1 MSRCGPRVAL
11 PSTRTLLLS
20 KQCFCVRGQNP
31 YLDILFSELIL
42 MKQKLLWFVLSVAT
56 WVQAA
61 TFEAQTQYLPELKPQ
76 SYEAKAAHLAAE
88 VLSRHHYKVLPLD
101 DTMSEKIFD
110 RYLKAL
116 DFEKLFFTQGDINR
130 FVENRTRLDDALRS
144 QDLRIPYLIFNLY
157 VQRATERFAYAQS
170 LLKQGFDFEQQESMS
185 IQRNTLGWPQ
195 DEFEA
200 RDLWRKRVKND
211 WLSLKLAGKDDKSII
226 ELLDKRYGNQQKRMK
241 KIKGADAFQVF
252 MNAYTTSIEPHTNYF
267 GLRDA
272 EEFDIAM
279 RLSLIGIG
287 AVLTQTDDYTI
298 IRELVPGGP
307 ASRSGQLKVGDRIV
321 GVGQGKDGPI
331 LDIMGWRSDD
341 AVALIRGPTDTIV
354 TLDILPAEAGVDGK
368 HKIVS
373 LVRKPINLQEQA
385 AKSSIQIITDGT
397 SQRRIGVITLP
408 SFYED
413 FAAKRAGSRN
423 YRSASGDVDRLLG
436 DFKRAKVDGVLVDL
450 RNNGGGSLSEAIEL
464 TGLFI
469 GKGPVLQQRNAAGK
483 VWVERTDHAG
493 AAWNGPL
500 GVLINRGS
508 ASASEIFA
516 AAIQD
521 YGRGIIVGEPSFG
534 KGTVQT
540 VINLDQFAKSS
551 KPQLGELKMTVAQFF
566 RVNGG
571 TTQLQGVTPDI
582 LLPGYFDGSDF
593 GEASFDNALPS
604 TRIDRADYQAA
615 DDVRSAIALL
625 STKHAVRA
633 NADTAYKYLQED
645 IADFKLQRQ
654 KNEVSL
660 NESVRRAQREARE
673 ARLAARKTKDTK
685 SLGTQVATSAAAGDV
700 VTADDGLESDERS
713 LMKELAHEKSLKDV
727 KDIYLI
733 EAARIVRDA
742 VDLQESGPRFARA
755 DRSSAQPKSKQTLP

>member
-1 MSRCGPRVAL
+1 MGLTARSAL
-11 PSTRTLLLS
+11 PKATFS
-20 KQCFCVRGQNP
+20 VRGQNP
-31 YLDILFSELIL
+31 HLGIPYSELIF

-61 TFEAQTQYLPELKPQ
+61 TLEAQTQFPPELKPQ

-88 VLSRHHYKVLPLD
+88 VLSRHHYKALPLD
-101 DTMSEKIFD
+101 DAMSEKIFD

-116 DFEKLFFTQGDINR
+116 DSEKLFFTRGDIDR
-130 FVENRTRLDDALRS
+130 FLENRARLDDALRS
-144 QDLRIPYLIFNLY
+144 EDLSIPYKIFNLY
-157 VQRATERFAYAQS
+157 VQRATERFAYARS
-170 LLKQGFDFEQQESMS
+170 LLQQGFDFDQQES
-185 IQRNTLGWPQ
+185 IQVQRNKLAWPQ
-195 DEFEA
+195 DDSEA
-200 RDLWRKRVKND
+200 RELWRKRVKND
-211 WLSLKLAGKDDKSII
+211 WLGLKLAGKDDKSIV
-226 ELLDKRYGNQQKRMK
+226 ELLDKRYENQQKRMK

-272 EEFDIAM
+272 EEFDISM

-287 AVLTQTDDYTI
+287 AVLTQTDDYTL

-321 GVGQGKDGPI
+321 GVGQGKDGPL

-341 AVALIRGPTDTIV
+341 AVALIRGPKDTTV
-354 TLDILPAEAGVDGK
+354 RLDILPAEAGVDGK

-373 LVRKPINLQEQA
+373 LIRKPINLQEQA
-385 AKSSIQIITDGT
+385 AKSSIQIITNDT
-397 SQRRIGVITLP
+397 TQRRIGVISLP

-413 FAAKRAGSRN
+413 FAAKRAGNRN
-423 YRSASGDVDRLLG
+423 YRSASGDVERLLG
-436 DFKRAKVDGVLVDL
+436 DLKRAKVDGILIDL

-483 VWVERTDHAG
+483 VWVERTDHAA

-540 VINLDQFAKSS
+540 VINLDQFANSS

-582 LLPGYFDGSDF
+582 LLPGYFDGGDF

-604 TRIDRADYQAA
+604 TQINRTDYVAA
-615 DDVRSAIALL
+615 GDVRSALALL
-625 STKHAVRA
+625 SAKHEARA
-633 NADTAYKYLQED
+633 NADAAYKYLQED

-660 NESVRRAQREARE
+660 NANIRRAERDARE
-673 ARLAARKTKDTK
+673 VRIANRKLKDNKAA
-685 SLGTQVATSAAAGDV
+685 GTQVATSVAGGDV
-700 VTADDGLESDERS
+700 GAAEDGLESDERS
-713 LMKELAHEKSLKDV
+713 LVKELAHEKSLKGV
-727 KDIYLI
+727 KDIYLV
-733 EAARIVRDA
+733 EAAHIVSDA
-742 VDLQESGPRFARA
+742 AGLRESGPRFAG
-755 DRSSAQPKSKQTLP
+755 SANANTP